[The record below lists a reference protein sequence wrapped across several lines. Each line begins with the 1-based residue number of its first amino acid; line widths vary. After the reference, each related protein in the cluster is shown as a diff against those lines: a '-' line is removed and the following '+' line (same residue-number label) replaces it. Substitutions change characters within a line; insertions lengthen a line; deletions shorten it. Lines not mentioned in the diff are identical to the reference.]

1 MWSNPEINRPSDAY
15 KGSLPWAYFATSS
28 IHFSKFWKDR
38 LEVTS
43 KTWLARSSGR
53 QDPELLAYTNHDWPP
68 HSQTW
73 ILRLEFSSLQYVGSA
88 LNQVP
93 ILSYHPEFESCT
105 GQWYQQTPENIYSL
119 DWKPAGS
126 CRKPSAPCFFYTSTQ
141 GQPKGQDHSLR
152 FLVELIS
159 HVHELKISAGI
170 PNVDAEVLITRCK
183 WSYTM

>member
-1 MWSNPEINRPSDAY
+1 MIDHR
-15 KGSLPWAYFATSS
+15 
-28 IHFSKFWKDR
+28 
-38 LEVTS
+38 
-43 KTWLARSSGR
+43 
-53 QDPELLAYTNHDWPP
+53 
-68 HSQTW
+68 

-183 WSYTM
+183 WSYNAKTSQNVPHWSIATLDGSNSVSKRNTNVACWVK